1 MDTEAEANLVAE
13 PIDAPAQDV
22 EVEQTEANTEDYLDS
37 LVKLGLGDEDAKEE
51 PKIIEIE
58 IDGKMVKVSEDAK
71 DYLLRQA
78 DYTKK
83 TTEVAREREA
93 VQAIAAEVEQ
103 SRQFQEAIVNAKSV
117 ATALDMQINELVNMP
132 IDGLT
137 QEQYN
142 GLQSRLLNLQ
152 AQRQEVS
159 FDIKAITQSE
169 NAKLSEQFDKQRQE
183 ALAVA
188 AEKIPN
194 FTDKRRIE
202 LETMAIDLGISKE
215 DIEATADPAAY
226 EILHLA
232 DIGRKLLERQRAA
245 RKVENAQGVSLAAEV
260 GGKTNATKDPNKMT
274 TEEWMK
280 HRQKQVS

>member
-1 MDTEAEANLVAE
+1 MDTEAEANLSAE
-13 PIDAPAQDV
+13 PIDAPV
-22 EVEQTEANTEDYLDS
+22 EVVEAEQAEANTEDLDS
-37 LVKLGLGDEDAKEE
+37 LVKLGLGDEQAKEE

-93 VQAIAAEVEQ
+93 LQAQAAEVEQ
-103 SRQFQEAIVNAKSV
+103 SRQFQEAIVNAKSL
-117 ATALDMQINELVNMP
+117 ATALDMQIQELAGMP
-132 IDGLT
+132 IDGLS
-137 QEQYN
+137 QEQVN
-142 GLQSRLLNLQ
+142 SLQSRLLRLQ
-152 AQRQEVS
+152 AHRQEVD
-159 FDIKAITQSE
+159 FDIKAITESE
-169 NAKLSEQFDKQRQE
+169 NAKLSEQFGKQRQE
-183 ALAVA
+183 ALAAA

-202 LETMAIDLGISKE
+202 LEALAVDLGIPKE
-215 DIEATADPAAY
+215 DVETTADPAAY

-232 DIGRKLLERQRAA
+232 DIGRKFLERQRAA
-245 RKVENAQGVSLAAEV
+245 RQVENAQSVSPAAEV
-260 GGKTNATKDPNKMT
+260 GGRATATKDPNKMT